1 MPEPLPPYA
10 QKWMDQWRSAAVELP
25 KIRDRELR
33 SMTDMQ
39 IIANAIALEPARPYP
54 LRPESGMVVM
64 QQWFQR
70 LRTGKQL

>member
-1 MPEPLPPYA
+1 MPEQLPSNA
-10 QKWMDQWRSAAVELP
+10 QKWMAQWRSAAVELP

-39 IIANAIALEPARPYP
+39 IIANAIALEPGRPYP

-70 LRTGKQL
+70 LRSGKQL

>member
-1 MPEPLPPYA
+1 MPEPLPHYA
-10 QKWMDQWRSAAVELP
+10 QEWMAQWRNAAEELP

-39 IIANAIALEPARPYP
+39 IIENAIALEPERPYP
-54 LRPESGMVVM
+54 LRAESGMVVM

-70 LRTGKQL
+70 LRMANEL

>member
-10 QKWMDQWRSAAVELP
+10 QEWMAQWRNAAEELP

-39 IIANAIALEPARPYP
+39 IIENAIALEPARPYP
-54 LRPESGMVVM
+54 LRAESGMVVM
-64 QQWFQR
+64 QQWFQL
-70 LRTGKQL
+70 LRTANEL